1 MGWRTQ
7 LRSTHPS
14 KSHEKNDEVFFYHS
28 NDDTAI
34 VGIAKVDKAFYT
46 DPTADSDAWV
56 AVDVKPVKQLKN
68 PVTLAQVKANKKLLN
83 MALVRISRLSV
94 QPVSSEEWKIIL
106 SIAGEK

>member
-1 MGWRTQ
+1 
-7 LRSTHPS
+7 
-14 KSHEKNDEVFFYHS
+14 
-28 NDDTAI
+28 
-34 VGIAKVDKAFYT
+34 
-46 DPTADSDAWV
+46 
-56 AVDVKPVKQLKN
+56 N